1 MRGDS
6 PGTPHSR
13 VDVVVNQV
21 PRRSRGVESNVKR
34 LINEVGLDFPV
45 HLLAFDD
52 GVKACVERGALL
64 SEVSSR
70 SRIWRNLREIDKH
83 VDVQLSA

>member
-1 MRGDS
+1 MKG
-6 PGTPHSR
+6 
-13 VDVVVNQV
+13 
-21 PRRSRGVESNVKR
+21 
-34 LINEVGLDFPV
+34 LMNEVGLDFPV

-64 SEVSSR
+64 SEASSL
-70 SRIWRNLREIDKH
+70 SRIRRNFGVIDKY